1 MGAGYQVVLGD
12 LEEMARAFSTEAD
25 DFEKLRPRMAPAPP
39 DGGEATVNAGI
50 AAVLALFKSL
60 NAGISEAMGEHG
72 KRVQECHDD
81 YKQNDSDVV
90 ALYNKLIEE
99 A

>member
-12 LEEMARAFSTEAD
+12 LEEMARAFSTEAT
-25 DFEKLRPRMAPAPP
+25 DFEKLRPRMAMAPV

-50 AAVLALFKSL
+50 AAVLSLFASL
-60 NAGISEAMGEHG
+60 NAGVSEAMGEHG

-81 YKQNDSDVV
+81 YHQNDSDVV
-90 ALYNKLIEE
+90 ALYNRLIEE